1 MLALIPG
8 EQRQTVL
15 LDGEPL
21 EDVDK
26 VDSMFVANGQGNEE
40 IRSRI
45 NLARILSPAI
55 LPLVAA

>member
-1 MLALIPG
+1 M
-8 EQRQTVL
+8 
-15 LDGEPL
+15 

-26 VDSMFVANGQGNEE
+26 VKYLGSMFVANGQGNEE